1 MVDIGRAE
9 RSGDMVNRNRSSTV
23 WFWIL
28 LVALLATAAYGIR
41 AVSTAEDCGDRP
53 KKWLWTEARWE
64 CGPFF

>member
-1 MVDIGRAE
+1 M
-9 RSGDMVNRNRSSTV
+9 

-28 LVALLATAAYGIR
+28 LVALLAVAVYGIR